1 MSQPDF
7 FSVVFFDRYTKEYKG
22 KSSEFEEYMEKL
34 GADDWKLIE
43 TGGVIEGKG
52 YRFRRYHFRRAIG

>member
-1 MSQPDF
+1 M
-7 FSVVFFDRYTKEYKG
+7 FFDRYTKEYKG

-43 TGGVIEGKG
+43 TGGVIEEKG